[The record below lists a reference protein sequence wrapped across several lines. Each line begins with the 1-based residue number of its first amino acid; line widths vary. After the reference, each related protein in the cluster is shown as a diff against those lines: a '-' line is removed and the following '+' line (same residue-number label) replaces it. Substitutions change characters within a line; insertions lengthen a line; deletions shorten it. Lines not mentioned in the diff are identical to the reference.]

1 MSGTVRFEK
10 WHHRIDTAENALIF
24 PDGCRDVLVVREQGK
39 REKVLL
45 TDLDFQPRIAGLAAG
60 THIMGFRL
68 RPGGVVEDEVLQAI
82 ERDCERVEDILG
94 NALDET
100 NDLDDVIVAL
110 TLPQSTVERASKQAG
125 VSVRTLQR
133 RFREQGL
140 PPPEYWRLL
149 ARARRAAGLLATEVP
164 LVEIAAVCGF
174 SDQAHM
180 TRDLQRWFG
189 RSPAQL
195 RRDPDSLLLLS
206 QPALGNW
213 IGEQISTR

>member
-45 TDLDFQPRIAGLAAG
+45 TDLDFQPRIAKLAAG
-60 THIMGFRL
+60 THITGFRL

-180 TRDLQRWFG
+180 TRDLRRWFG

-195 RRDPDSLLLLS
+195 RRDPDSLSLLS

>member
-45 TDLDFQPRIAGLAAG
+45 TDLDFQPRVAELAAG
-60 THIMGFRL
+60 THITGFRL

-94 NALDET
+94 NVLDET

-133 RFREQGL
+133 RFQEQGL

>member
-1 MSGTVRFEK
+1 MSGMVRFEK
-10 WHHRIDTAENALIF
+10 WHHRIDRAENALIF
-24 PDGCRDVLVVREQGK
+24 PDGCRDVLVVRERGR

-45 TDLDFQPRIAGLAAG
+45 TDLDFQPRVSELAEG
-60 THIMGFRL
+60 TQIMGFRL
-68 RPGGVVEDEVLQAI
+68 RPGAVVTDEVLAAVA
-82 ERDCERVEDILG
+82 RDCAQVEDILG

-110 TLPQSTVERASKQAG
+110 TLPLATVERVSKQAG

-149 ARARRAAGLLATEVP
+149 ARARRAAGFLATELP
-164 LVEIAAVCGF
+164 LVEIASACGF

-180 TRDLQRWFG
+180 TRDLRRWFG
-189 RSPAQL
+189 GSPAQL
-195 RRDPDSLLLLS
+195 RRDPYCLSLLS

-213 IGEQISTR
+213 TGEQISTR

>member
-1 MSGTVRFEK
+1 
-10 WHHRIDTAENALIF
+10 
-24 PDGCRDVLVVREQGK
+24 
-39 REKVLL
+39 
-45 TDLDFQPRIAGLAAG
+45 
-60 THIMGFRL
+60 
-68 RPGGVVEDEVLQAI
+68 
-82 ERDCERVEDILG
+82 ERVEDILG

-180 TRDLQRWFG
+180 TRDLRRWFG

-195 RRDPDSLLLLS
+195 RRDPDSLSLLS